1 MSITIIIIAITVVVS
16 ISAFNNAEIFQKCL
30 MNPFMVSKKG
40 QYWRLITSGFV
51 HGSFIHLG
59 FNMFTFYF
67 FGRVVEQV
75 FGQILGAS
83 GSIVFILFYLSA
95 LIVSDLPTVL
105 KNRNNVNYNTLGAS
119 GAVSAV
125 VFASILYFPLEKI
138 YLFGII
144 GFPGFILG
152 IFYILYSYF
161 QGKNMS
167 DNINHDAHLYGA
179 VYGAVFGIIVYP
191 ASASGFVEQISS
203 YSFF

>member
-16 ISAFNNAEIFQKCL
+16 IAAFNNAQVFQKSL
-30 MNPFMVSKKG
+30 MNPFMVFNKG
-40 QYWRLITSGFV
+40 QYWRFITSGFI

-59 FNMFTFYF
+59 FNMFTFFF
-67 FGRVVEQV
+67 FGRVVEQT
-75 FGQILGAS
+75 FGHVLGAN
-83 GSIVFILFYLSA
+83 GGVIYIIFYLSA
-95 LIVSDLPTVL
+95 LVVSDLPVAL
-105 KNRNNVNYNTLGAS
+105 KNRNQINYNSLGAS

-125 VFASILYFPLEKI
+125 VFASILYYPLEKI

-152 IFYILYSYF
+152 IFYVLYSYF
-161 QGKNMS
+161 QGRNMS

-179 VYGAVFGIIVYP
+179 IYGAVFAIIVNP
-191 ASASGFVEQISS
+191 PSVADFIQQVSS